1 MIFFVTEERGLHG
14 MSCYVLSAEE
24 EWLDSTEEKR
34 ER

>member
-1 MIFFVTEERGLHG
+1 VEVMIFFVTEERGLHG
-14 MSCYVLSAEE
+14 MSEE